1 MEAFDGGRDYQPS
14 SVETKYDE
22 LEAELRKLTEK
33 SQESLL
39 KLIEEST
46 VEADLRRLSKEAEGS
61 LSKLLESLDYEAME
75 ADLLRLADESSRDWL
90 DFLKKENGKYE

>member
-1 MEAFDGGRDYQPS
+1 
-14 SVETKYDE
+14 
-22 LEAELRKLTEK
+22 
-33 SQESLL
+33 
-39 KLIEEST
+39 
-46 VEADLRRLSKEAEGS
+46 LRRLSKEAEGS